1 MRGRIATDDKVRKFK
16 VHGPSACNCCKTH
29 HEENTQHLFVDG
41 DLAQLWIKFGNYCG
55 IKIHTGSIRAMVMQW
70 WMTKTNNKIQETM
83 HQCLP
88 TILCW
93 EIWKSR
99 CNARFEGIKASTYR
113 IIERVTWLMTLILN
127 KQFPCLNFAGN
138 WKELCIK
145 IERVNLVLN
154 IKFIKWREPPD
165 NYLKLNTDGCSKG
178 NPGEAGGGGLAIL
191 KGLQW
196 CATNLLHNVIIETDS
211 MIMADMIKGKNVM
224 MWQMQDIVMQIT
236 KIMKEG
242 NFQIN
247 HCFREANSVA
257 DALANIGVTEKHE
270 AFFTSAC
277 CLPRQVKVA
286 LKNDQDGLPNIRI
299 RVRKGHF
306 TFLT

>member
-1 MRGRIATDDKVRKFK
+1 MIWRIGDGYISFWWENWTGKGALAKLLHLATKSKKVMVADFIINGNWNELKLGQELPSSIVNDILQIQIYKGHDKIIWTAE
-16 VHGPSACNCCKTH
+16 PN
-29 HEENTQHLFVDG
+29 
-41 DLAQLWIKFGNYCG
+41 
-55 IKIHTGSIRAMVMQW
+55 GSIRAMVMQW

-178 NPGEAGGGGLAIL
+178 NPGEAGGGGIL
-191 KGLQW
+191 RD
-196 CATNLLHNVIIETDS
+196 H
-211 MIMADMIKGKNVM
+211 
-224 MWQMQDIVMQIT
+224 
-236 KIMKEG
+236 
-242 NFQIN
+242 
-247 HCFREANSVA
+247 
-257 DALANIGVTEKHE
+257 
-270 AFFTSAC
+270 
-277 CLPRQVKVA
+277 
-286 LKNDQDGLPNIRI
+286 
-299 RVRKGHF
+299 
-306 TFLT
+306 

>member
-1 MRGRIATDDKVRKFK
+1 
-16 VHGPSACNCCKTH
+16 
-29 HEENTQHLFVDG
+29 
-41 DLAQLWIKFGNYCG
+41 
-55 IKIHTGSIRAMVMQW
+55 
-70 WMTKTNNKIQETM
+70 M

-145 IERVNLVLN
+145 IERVNPVLN
-154 IKFIKWREPPD
+154 IKFIKWREPLD

-178 NPGEAGGGGLAIL
+178 NPGEAGGGGILRDHQGNINMAFQTYFGNCSNNMAEGLAIL
-191 KGLQW
+191 RGLQW

-211 MIMADMIKGKNVM
+211 MIMVDMIKGKNVM

-270 AFFTSAC
+270 AFFTSTC

-306 TFLT
+306 NFLT